1 MREALIQIRT
11 DSEAA
16 FDDAFQRATSAM
28 RSGRPSDPI
37 ATITFSSPAQLFSII
52 TPQRW
57 ELIEHLQKIGPS
69 SIRGLARSVQR
80 DVNRVH
86 EDVSTLS
93 DWDIFEQTEDGKI
106 HVPYDVIHANFD
118 LRAAPDQRGSSKSG
132 QPMNARMANAES
144 KEQ

>member
-1 MREALIQIRT
+1 MREALIQIIP

-80 DVNRVH
+80 VH

-118 LRAAPDQRGSSKSG
+118 LRAAPDQRGSSKPG